1 MKKQRIIVWWF
12 FSLWNTVRNSATFS
26 LWKTAHYNLMYIFGC
41 EKQSGI
47 QRHFLL
53 VFRGENN
60 IQTMIRCLCTEKMS
74 VNFLLL
80 FKSRKS
86 SSNHRENTHHT
97 MMRFFS
103 TEKMLLNFLLIFRL
117 QNNAFFFFRLR
128 KCRWIFYCF
137 SEPKMIIKLWC
148 AVFPQKK
155 CRWISCCFSE
165 SKIIIK
171 PCYHDALFFFHREN
185 VAEFLT
191 DFQTP
196 K

>member
-1 MKKQRIIVWWF
+1 MKNSQEFSDISYWFSEAKITFKLWFAVFAQRKCRWI
-12 FSLWNTVRNSATFS
+12 S
-26 LWKTAHYNLMYIFGC
+26 TAF
-41 EKQSGI
+41 Q
-47 QRHFLL
+47 
-53 VFRGENN
+53 
-60 IQTMIRCLCTEKMS
+60 
-74 VNFLLL
+74 
-80 FKSRKS
+80 SRKS
-86 SSNHRENTHHT
+86 SSNYDTLFFHRENTHHT
-97 MMRFFS
+97 IMRFFS

-117 QNNAFFFFRLR
+117 QNNAFFFRLR

-171 PCYHDALFFFHREN
+171 LWCAVFHRENVGEFLTAFQSRKWTSNYDALFFHREN
-185 VAEFLT
+185 VAEFLVA
-191 DFQTP
+191 FQSR